1 MRRRLLVL
9 FTVALHLTALSPAQA
24 VTYRFAELDW
34 GTARGEAHQTL
45 TRQGWRLVRQ
55 GGYGDAVYQGSSD
68 GHPARVTLK
77 YDPLG
82 RLVAVD
88 ARVRPT
94 EDRLLGV
101 YEVIQ
106 EELTR
111 RYGSPV
117 YSQVSFQEP
126 YREGDGRELEALKR
140 HHALYDTVWFDQNE
154 LNTVA
159 RSGVQLEV
167 VSTPFSRLEIRQF
180 YLSNGWTEEYRRRAE
195 RAEGDF

>member
-1 MRRRLLVL
+1 MRRRPMVL
-9 FTVALHLTALSPAQA
+9 FTVALHLTAFSPAQA
-24 VTYRFAELDW
+24 ITYRFAELDW
-34 GTARGEAHQTL
+34 GTSRGEAHQRL

-68 GHPARVTLK
+68 GHPAWVTLK
-77 YDPLG
+77 YDLLG

-88 ARVRPT
+88 ARVRPA

-106 EELTR
+106 EGLTR

-117 YSQVSFQEP
+117 YSQVSFREP

-140 HHALYDTVWFDQNE
+140 NHALYDTVWFDQNE
-154 LNTVA
+154 LNTKA

-167 VSTPFSRLEIRQF
+167 VSAPPSRLEIRQF
-180 YLSNGWTEEYRRRAE
+180 YLSDGWTDEYRRRAGPS
-195 RAEGDF
+195 EGTF